1 MLDTAT
7 YETIELDR
15 RADGVVVATLDRPH
29 KLNAVDGRLHHE
41 LSRLP
46 GDFEDDPDA
55 RALVLTGAG
64 RAFCAGGDFSADA
77 VPLGSFGTPLGE
89 EGRRI
94 VERLLDCRKP
104 VVAAVNGYAM
114 GLGATIALLCDVVV
128 AGRSAVFA
136 DTHVTLGL
144 AAGDGGQLIWPMLV
158 GPNKAKYFL
167 MTGDRVDAAEAER
180 IGLVNFVVDDAD
192 TIDRAI
198 AIASRLA
205 AGPQQAIRAS
215 KQAVN
220 AWMKAVSATVL
231 PLSLALEEA
240 CFGSDDQIE
249 AAAAFNEKRLPR
261 FR

>member
-1 MLDTAT
+1 MLDAAT
-7 YETIELDR
+7 YETIALER
-15 RADGVVVATLDRPH
+15 RPDGVVVATLDRPH

-46 GDFEDDPDA
+46 EDFEDDA
-55 RALVLTGAG
+55 GAKVLVLTGAG
-64 RAFCAGGDFSADA
+64 RAFCAGGDFSTDA
-77 VPLGSFGTPLGE
+77 VPLGSFGTPLIE

-94 VERLLDCRKP
+94 VDRLLSCRKP
-104 VVAAVNGYAM
+104 VIAAVNGYAM

-136 DTHVTLGL
+136 DTHVTLGIG
-144 AAGDGGQLIWPMLV
+144 AGDGGQLIWPMLI

-167 MTGDRVDAAEAER
+167 MTGDRVDATEAER

-192 TIDRAI
+192 TLARAI
-198 AIASRLA
+198 AIATRLA
-205 AGPQQAIRAS
+205 AGPAQAISAS

-220 AWMKAVSATVL
+220 AWMRTVSATVL
-231 PLSLALEEA
+231 PLSLQLEEA
-240 CFGSDDQIE
+240 CFGSPDQVE
-249 AAAAFNEKRLPR
+249 AAAAFNERRPPE

>member
-1 MLDTAT
+1 MLDAAT
-7 YETIELDR
+7 YEAITLDR
-15 RADGVVVATLDRPH
+15 RDDGVVVATLDRPH

-46 GDFEDDPDA
+46 RDVDDDVDA
-55 RALVLTGAG
+55 RVLVLTGAG
-64 RAFCAGGDFSADA
+64 RAFCAGGDFSPDA
-77 VPLGSFGTPLGE
+77 VPLGSFGASITE

-94 VERLLDCRKP
+94 VDGLLECRKP
-104 VVAAVNGYAM
+104 IIAAVNGYAM

-136 DTHVTLGL
+136 DTHVHLGL
-144 AAGDGGQLIWPMLV
+144 GAGDGGQLIWPMLV

-167 MTGDRVDAAEAER
+167 MTGDRVDAVEAER

-192 TIDRAI
+192 TLDRAV
-198 AIASRLA
+198 AVAERLA
-205 AGPQQAIRAS
+205 TGPQQAIRAS
-215 KQAVN
+215 KEAVN
-220 AWMKAVSATVL
+220 AWMRAVSATVL

-240 CFGSDDQIE
+240 CFGSDDQRE
-249 AAAAFNEKRLPR
+249 AVAAFNDKRPPR

>member
-1 MLDTAT
+1 MLDAAT
-7 YETIELDR
+7 YETIGLDR
-15 RADGVVVATLDRPH
+15 RDDGVVVATLDRPH

-46 GDFEDDPDA
+46 TDFEDDDGA
-55 RALVLTGAG
+55 RVLVLTGAG

-77 VPLGSFGTPLGE
+77 VPLGTFGTPLVE

-94 VERLLDCRKP
+94 VDGLLACRKP
-104 VVAAVNGYAM
+104 VIAAVNGYAM

-136 DTHVTLGL
+136 DTHVTLGIG
-144 AAGDGGQLIWPMLV
+144 AGDGGQLIWPMLI

-167 MTGDRVDAAEAER
+167 MTGDRVDATEAER
-180 IGLVNFVVDDAD
+180 IGLVNFVVDD
-192 TIDRAI
+192 TETLDRAL

-205 AGPQQAIRAS
+205 RGPAQAISAS

-220 AWMKAVSATVL
+220 AWMRTVAATVL
-231 PLSLALEEA
+231 PLSLQLEEA
-240 CFGSDDQIE
+240 CFGSPDQIE
-249 AAAAFNEKRLPR
+249 AAAAFNEKRPPE